1 MCLRWVLL
9 EIHLGLHPIVIIL
22 SGVCVGMEFFTA
34 DDVLSHSTAASPNE
48 PVTVDI
54 DDSIQRAL
62 EIMLANDFDQ
72 LPVESEYGIEGVV
85 TYKSVARYVKSMED
99 ASVEET
105 SVKIALNTS
114 PRFVD
119 PDHDI
124 FELFETFAEDDYVLI
139 GDSDDLRG
147 ILTRYDILYF
157 LEVQV
162 DPFLKIGEIEESL
175 RHIFCESV
183 ADVEQCFENAFAERA
198 EHDDRY
204 DPPERLEDF
213 SFGEYRL
220 FMTKNLDQMP
230 PRLAEERPM
239 VEELLEDIGDTRNA
253 LFHFRAEA
261 DEVDRDQLD
270 LAHSYFTGIANT
282 V

>member
-1 MCLRWVLL
+1 MQ
-9 EIHLGLHPIVIIL
+9 
-22 SGVCVGMEFFTA
+22 FFTA
-34 DDVLSHSTAASPNE
+34 DDVLSHSTAATPDD
-48 PVTVDI
+48 PVTIDI
-54 DDSIQRAL
+54 DDSIQIAL
-62 EIMLANDFDQ
+62 EIMLENDFDQ
-72 LPVESEYGIEGVV
+72 LPVMSENGVEGVV
-85 TYKSVARYVKSMED
+85 TYKSISRYVKSMD
-99 ASVEET
+99 DISVEET
-105 SVKIALNTS
+105 SVKIALNTA

-119 PDHDI
+119 PEHDI

-139 GDSDDLRG
+139 GDRDDLAG

-175 RHIFCESV
+175 RHLFRESV
-183 ADVEQCFENAFAERA
+183 DDLDECIEETFADRA
-198 EHDDRY
+198 EHDERY

-213 SFGEYRL
+213 SFDEYRL
-220 FMTKNLDQMP
+220 FMMRNLDQLP
-230 PRLAEERPM
+230 SRLSKERSM
-239 VEELLEDIGDTRNA
+239 VDDLLEDIREMRNA

>member
-1 MCLRWVLL
+1 ML
-9 EIHLGLHPIVIIL
+9 E
-22 SGVCVGMEFFTA
+22 
-34 DDVLSHSTAASPNE
+34 
-48 PVTVDI
+48 
-54 DDSIQRAL
+54 
-62 EIMLANDFDQ
+62 NDFDQ

-85 TYKSVARYVKSMED
+85 TYKSVARYMKSMED

-105 SVKIALNTS
+105 PVEIALNAS

-119 PDHDI
+119 PEHDI

-139 GDSDDLRG
+139 GNTDKLQG

-175 RHIFCESV
+175 RHIFREST
-183 ADVEQCFENAFAERA
+183 DNLEQCFENAFAERA

-213 SFGEYRL
+213 SFDQYRR
-220 FMTKNLDQMP
+220 FMMKNLDQMP
-230 PRLAEERPM
+230 PRLAEERSM
-239 VEELLEDIGDTRNA
+239 VEELLEDIRDTRNA

-270 LAHSYFTGIANT
+270 IAHSYFTRIANT